1 MKLILFCRK
10 LVLLKLEK
18 GYEFGDVLLDG
29 TLPGSQGNTLDSR
42 GKILSTSMF
51 TPVKDNQQRVCIV
64 ANNDILEKYK
74 KYTPSDSSL
83 TCETIREKIPN
94 KEGKE
99 ANQNDSSVAA
109 LETMNEVIGKEITFE
124 TANTNKEV
132 ISKSCSN
139 CFDNNLTICHVDFTS
154 KMQKLSQN
162 KEKPAGKTNADFTDK
177 PFAPEDNTTKEE
189 NDQEERLVKKVRRM
203 IKELWSHTSK
213 NGLFITIW
221 PGTKTENAFVGI
233 AINKESI

>member
-18 GYEFGDVLLDG
+18 GYEFGDVLLYG

-51 TPVKDNQQRVCIV
+51 TPVKDNKQRVCIV
-64 ANNDILEKYK
+64 ANDDILEKYK

-99 ANQNDSSVAA
+99 ENQNY
-109 LETMNEVIGKEITFE
+109 
-124 TANTNKEV
+124 
-132 ISKSCSN
+132 N
-139 CFDNNLTICHVDFTS
+139 CVT
-154 KMQKLSQN
+154 
-162 KEKPAGKTNADFTDK
+162 
-177 PFAPEDNTTKEE
+177 
-189 NDQEERLVKKVRRM
+189 
-203 IKELWSHTSK
+203 
-213 NGLFITIW
+213 
-221 PGTKTENAFVGI
+221 
-233 AINKESI
+233 

>member
-51 TPVKDNQQRVCIV
+51 TPVKDNKQRVCVV

-99 ANQNDSSVAA
+99 ENQNDSSVAA
-109 LETMNEVIGKEITFE
+109 LESIDEVMGKEITFE
-124 TANTNKEV
+124 TATTNKEV

-162 KEKPAGKTNADFTDK
+162 KEKIAGKTNADFTDK
-177 PFAPEDNTTKEE
+177 PFAPKDNTTKEE

-233 AINKESI
+233 AINKENI